1 MTTAL
6 PVAARLARRWP
17 DYRSVWR
24 WHFYAGLFCIPFVLW
39 LSVTGTIY
47 LFKPQIEAW
56 LDRPY
61 AQLAIDGPA
70 AAPQAQVAAAL
81 AVVPGSVLNAYELPA
96 SPRAAVRVL
105 VGKGGEL
112 WRVYVHPQ
120 SLAILHSVREEDR
133 FMRWIFRLHGELML
147 GDRGSMLVELAASW
161 AVVMLLS
168 GLYLWW
174 PRDRRGM
181 SGIVYPRL
189 HSGRRLFW
197 RDAHAVTGLWV
208 SLFALVLIASGLPWA
223 KSWGGMLKS
232 VRQWN
237 AVTEVKQDWATGR
250 SDERARLVDANT
262 PAVSPVDEHASHAGH
277 EAAGLAKVAGDYSA
291 LDRLV
296 PVVSELALPSPVLI
310 APPSKSA
317 QGWTAR
323 SDTANRPQRVNLK
336 LDVASATVTERRGFD
351 DKPLADRVIAVG
363 IAAHE
368 GQLFGWFNQALG
380 LFTTLGLTLVSVSAI
395 VLWWRRRTVG
405 TLGAPKP
412 LPRAPL
418 AVGVFVVMAVLGIL
432 LPLLGASMLMVLL
445 VERLVLRRIA
455 ACRGFLGLAPV
466 DSR

>member
-6 PVAARLARRWP
+6 SGATRLARRWP

-70 AAPQAQVAAAL
+70 AAPHAQVAAAL
-81 AVVPGSVLNAYELPA
+81 AAVPGSVLNAYELPA
-96 SPRAAVRVL
+96 SPQSTVRVL

-112 WRVYVHPQ
+112 WRVYVHPH
-120 SLAILHSVREEDR
+120 SLAILHTVREEDR

-174 PRDRRGM
+174 PRDRRGIA
-181 SGIVYPRL
+181 GIVYPRL
-189 HSGRRLFW
+189 RSGPRLFW

-208 SLFALVLIASGLPWA
+208 SMFALVLIASGLPWA

-237 AVTEVKQDWATGR
+237 AVTEVKQDWSTGR

-262 PAVSPVDEHASHAGH
+262 QVAAPADEHAGHAGH
-277 EAAGLAKVAGDYSA
+277 EAAAPATITMDYAA

-296 PVVSELALPSPVLI
+296 PVVNALALPSPVLI

-317 QGWTAR
+317 LGWTAR
-323 SDTANRPQRVNLK
+323 SDTANRPQRVTLK
-336 LDVASATVTERRGFD
+336 IDAVSASITERPGFD

-380 LFTTLGLTLVSVSAI
+380 LFTTMGLTVVSVSAI

-412 LPRAPL
+412 MPRAPL
-418 AVGVFVVMAVLGIL
+418 ALGVFVVMALLGIL
-432 LPLLGASMLMVLL
+432 LPLLGASMLLVLL
-445 VERLVLRRIA
+445 VERVALRRIA
-455 ACRGFLGLAPV
+455 ACRTFLGLTSVGP
-466 DSR
+466 R

>member
-1 MTTAL
+1 MTMAL
-6 PVAARLARRWP
+6 SNATQRVRRWP

-61 AQLAIDGPA
+61 AQLTIDGPI

-81 AVVPGSVLNAYELPA
+81 AAVPGSVLNAYELSR
-96 SPRAAVRVL
+96 SPQSAVRVL

-120 SLAILHSVREEDR
+120 SLAILHTVREEDR

-174 PRDRRGM
+174 PRDRHGM
-181 SGIVYPRL
+181 AGIVYPRL
-189 HSGRRLFW
+189 RSGRRLFW

-208 SLFALVLIASGLPWA
+208 SLFALLLIASGLPWA

-237 AVTEVKQDWATGR
+237 AVTEVKQDWSTGR

-262 PAVSPVDEHASHAGH
+262 PVVAPLDEHAGHAGH
-277 EAAGLAKVAGDYSA
+277 ETSATATIATDYSG

-296 PVVSELALPSPVLI
+296 PVVNALALQPPVLI

-323 SDTANRPQRVNLK
+323 SDTANRPQRVTLK
-336 LDVASATVTERRGFD
+336 LDAVSAAITERRGFD

-380 LFTTLGLTLVSVSAI
+380 LFTTLGLSLVSVSAI

-412 LPRAPL
+412 MPRAPL
-418 AVGVFVVMAVLGIL
+418 AVGVFVVMALLGVV
-432 LPLLGASMLMVLL
+432 LPLLGASMLLMLL
-445 VERLVLRRIA
+445 VERVVLRRIP
-455 ACRGFLGLAPV
+455 ACRMFLGLAAV
-466 DSR
+466 DAR